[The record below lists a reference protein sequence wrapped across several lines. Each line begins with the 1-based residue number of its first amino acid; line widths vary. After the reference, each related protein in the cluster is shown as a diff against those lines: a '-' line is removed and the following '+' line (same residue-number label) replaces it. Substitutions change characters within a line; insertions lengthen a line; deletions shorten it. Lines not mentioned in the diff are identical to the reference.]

1 MCFIHHH
8 SPARAAAV
16 DVQATD
22 ANIVVQIVQ
31 PVHHRQGGVAAAV
44 AGVKRLRHLDIATGL
59 GLVARVPEHQSPVV
73 TNFTG
78 NKGVTI
84 RRNSENQPHQNKTL
98 VKIKIQAWVNHEHVC
113 S

>member
-1 MCFIHHH
+1 MSLYHVIDTPSCIRVVPTCASCIIH

-31 PVHHRQGGVAAAV
+31 PVHHRQGGVATAV

-59 GLVARVPEHQSPVV
+59 GLVARVPEHQSP
-73 TNFTG
+73 
-78 NKGVTI
+78 
-84 RRNSENQPHQNKTL
+84 
-98 VKIKIQAWVNHEHVC
+98 
-113 S
+113 

>member
-1 MCFIHHH
+1 MSLYNVIDTPSCIRAVPTCVSSIIIH

-59 GLVARVPEHQSPVV
+59 GLVARVPEHQSP
-73 TNFTG
+73 
-78 NKGVTI
+78 
-84 RRNSENQPHQNKTL
+84 
-98 VKIKIQAWVNHEHVC
+98 
-113 S
+113 